1 MLQSDDVGGAPQLD
15 FGVWRGLLR
24 SNCGDWVGP
33 PQPFSSRHVRSLL
46 AERGMACG
54 ELVDSHRL
62 DDAAHLL
69 QRRALFGM
77 GQPLNENAVAC
88 AFRDD
93 AYFTRKFHKP
103 LDDSPGAC
111 AGRDSGGDAVRA
123 GTGKS
128 ASPARD
134 VPFRTS

>member
-24 SNCGDWVGP
+24 SNCGDWVGR

-77 GQPLNENAVAC
+77 GQPLNEIAEAC

-93 AYFTRKFHKP
+93 TYFTRKCHKR
-103 LDDSPGAC
+103 LDSPGAC
-111 AGRDSGGDAVRA
+111 AGRDGGGDAVRA
-123 GTGKS
+123 GTEES

-134 VPFRTS
+134 VAFRTS